1 MFNQFHV
8 FRLLKFGMLHITRV
22 NLYWELCESVIY
34 IVYLYDFLSDYKNS
48 VAPQPQLRKL
58 QAWMNIK
65 AWV

>member
-1 MFNQFHV
+1 MTALN
-8 FRLLKFGMLHITRV
+8 GG
-22 NLYWELCESVIY
+22 ELCESVIY

-48 VAPQPQLRKL
+48 VVPQPQLRKL